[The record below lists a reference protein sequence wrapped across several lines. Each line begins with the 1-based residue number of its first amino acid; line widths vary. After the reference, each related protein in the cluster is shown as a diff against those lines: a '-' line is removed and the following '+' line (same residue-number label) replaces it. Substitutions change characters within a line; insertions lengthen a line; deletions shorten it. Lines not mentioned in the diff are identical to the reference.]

1 MITDL
6 QLVLPASIAAYQ
18 IRYYPFNPH
27 HLPAGRLVSVPFLLS
42 TFPEIIFIDRGP
54 VRNRT

>member
-6 QLVLPASIAAYQ
+6 QLFLPASIASYQ

-27 HLPAGRLVSVPFLLS
+27 HLPAGSVGWSVFHS
-42 TFPEIIFIDRGP
+42 FFDFS
-54 VRNRT
+54 RNYFH